1 LTSCVTPLPWMVSC
15 AGPGSTS
22 SMVKRPAWMTVTL
35 GSPVTA
41 KALPGLKS
49 RARTSTVPSVGT
61 LFTDAKLPVI
71 MVMIYSYP
79 SSVAALGGLLATR
92 TGLHAPGKTLHRQA
106 RPLRATPPATS
117 ASSCDP
123 HIHILRRLRR
133 HPRRHERQSLRR

>member
-41 KALPGLKS
+41 KELPGLRS
-49 RARTSTVPSVGT
+49 SARSNTVPSVGT

-79 SSVAALGGLLATR
+79 SSVAALGGLLAA
-92 TGLHAPGKTLHRQA
+92 GAPSHIPGNMLHRQA
-106 RPLRATPPATS
+106 RPLRASPPATGRGG
-117 ASSCDP
+117 DRP
-123 HIHILRRLRR
+123 HVYVVPRIR
-133 HPRRHERQSLRR
+133 HQHHRH